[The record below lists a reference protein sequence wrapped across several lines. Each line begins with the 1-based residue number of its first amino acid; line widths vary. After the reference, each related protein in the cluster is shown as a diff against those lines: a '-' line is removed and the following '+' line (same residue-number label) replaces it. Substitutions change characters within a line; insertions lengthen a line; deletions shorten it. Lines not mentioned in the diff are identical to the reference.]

1 MIDLTLL
8 RCLRERV
15 DYNKYRTN
23 IPLDALEAR
32 TKTLIEDID
41 KYYKAFDDHKG
52 IDFVTF
58 RNLFFGTWHRGM
70 EQEHQD
76 FFDKVLKRMDVE
88 IDQNVKALL
97 TNSLIEL
104 KFATDVGN
112 LTALYD
118 GGEDVQIIQ
127 QTSQLAEDALAKL
140 GRKEERVYE
149 TPDFDKLMEADM
161 DNSGLQWRSNSIAA
175 AIRPLRG
182 GDFVIAAG
190 RPDKGKTSFIADNA
204 TFFAKQC
211 SPERPVLW
219 LSNEGVRDSIIRRSI
234 QAALNVSVPEMVQRH
249 KSGTLYNDYF
259 DAIGGRTNLQIE
271 DICGFTN
278 FEVAELIEQVNPSLL
293 IIDMIDKVQFL
304 GMGAQARTDQKLEE
318 MYGWFREL
326 GIKQEFATIAA
337 SQISASACD
346 NENSQM
352 WPDDWMLKD
361 SRTGKQGACDLI
373 LMIGHSQDPM
383 KDKLRFL
390 STPKNKLP
398 IAGAPA
404 LRAPHVFDADR
415 SRYNEIQS

>member
-8 RCLRERV
+8 RCLRTRA
-15 DYNKYRTN
+15 DYDKYRTN
-23 IPLDALEAR
+23 IPLDALETR
-32 TKTLIEDID
+32 TKTIIEDVD
-41 KYYKAFDDHKG
+41 KYYKALDHSE
-52 IDFVTF
+52 IDFITF
-58 RNLFFGTWHRGM
+58 RDLFFGTWHRGM
-70 EQEHQD
+70 DEEHID
-76 FFDKVLKRMDVE
+76 FFDKVLKRMDAAV
-88 IDQNVKALL
+88 DTNVKALL

-104 KFATDVGN
+104 KFATDLGN
-112 LTALYD
+112 NIAMYN
-118 GGEDVQIIQ
+118 GGDDIQIIQ
-127 QTSQLAEDALAKL
+127 TTQTMAEDAMAKL

-161 DNSGLQWRSNSIAA
+161 DNSGLQWRSPSIGRS
-175 AIRPLRG
+175 IRPLRG

-204 TFFAKQC
+204 TYFAAQC
-211 SPERPVLW
+211 TPERPVLW

-234 QAALNVSVPEMVQRH
+234 QAALNVSVPEMVKRH
-249 KSGTLYNDYF
+249 KEGTLYDDYF
-259 DAIGGRTNLQIE
+259 NSIGDRLNLQIE

-326 GIKQEFATIAA
+326 GIKHEYATIAA

-373 LMIGHSQDPM
+373 LMIGHSQDPV
-383 KDKLRFL
+383 KEKYRYL
-390 STPKNKLP
+390 STPKNKLQ
-398 IAGAPA
+398 IAGAPS
-404 LRAPHVFDADR
+404 LRAPHLFDADR